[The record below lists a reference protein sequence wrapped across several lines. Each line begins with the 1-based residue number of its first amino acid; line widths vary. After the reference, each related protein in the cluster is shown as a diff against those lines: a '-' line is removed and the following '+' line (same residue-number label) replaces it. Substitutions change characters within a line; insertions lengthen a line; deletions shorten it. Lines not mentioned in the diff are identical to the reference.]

1 MRFRIDLKIFLFLIL
16 FYLTKQIEIYAMIM
30 VFALIHELGH
40 LLAGIILKMKP
51 EKLEIMPFGVSIAF
65 KIEPKDYNKKI
76 KKGNKLDIKK
86 IIVASAGPLTNLII
100 IIITYNL
107 KIDMIKAIM
116 VIYTNFLIMLFN
128 LLPIYPL
135 DGGRI
140 LSGILHIIV
149 GKQKADDAINNISMI
164 STILIT
170 TISSVLILYLK
181 NIAPCMY
188 ISDSTRENLT
198 YKDFFED
205 EGYKKYVFILVGD
218 KAKKGDRP
226 TDIWALLDN
235 TTVEDDQD
243 T

>member
-1 MRFRIDLKIFLFLIL
+1 MKFRIDLKIFMFLIL
-16 FYLTKQIEIYAMIM
+16 FYFTKQIEIYGLIMI
-30 VFALIHELGH
+30 FAIIHELGH
-40 LLAGIILKMKP
+40 LLVGILLGMKP
-51 EKLEIMPFGVSIAF
+51 KKIEIMPFGVSISF
-65 KIEPKDYNKKI
+65 NVNILDYNKKI

-149 GKQKADDAINNISMI
+149 GKQI
-164 STILIT
+164 
-170 TISSVLILYLK
+170 
-181 NIAPCMY
+181 
-188 ISDSTRENLT
+188 
-198 YKDFFED
+198 
-205 EGYKKYVFILVGD
+205 
-218 KAKKGDRP
+218 
-226 TDIWALLDN
+226 
-235 TTVEDDQD
+235 
-243 T
+243 